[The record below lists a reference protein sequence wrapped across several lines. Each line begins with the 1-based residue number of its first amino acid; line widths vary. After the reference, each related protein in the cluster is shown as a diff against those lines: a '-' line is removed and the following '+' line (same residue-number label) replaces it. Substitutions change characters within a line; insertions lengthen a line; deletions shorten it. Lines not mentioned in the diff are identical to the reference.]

1 MICYILGTDITS
13 EVSVSTGRVDM
24 IIQTHNTVY
33 IFELKLNQS
42 AEIALSQI
50 KERRYYEKYL
60 TSNKTILLVGLN
72 FEYETKKI
80 TAQWEKAQGKNI

>member
-1 MICYILGTDITS
+1 MICYILGADIAS

-24 IIQTHNTVY
+24 IIHTHSTVY
-33 IFELKLNQS
+33 IFEFKLNQS

-60 TSNKTILLVGLN
+60 TSNKNILLVGLN
-72 FEYETKKI
+72 FEYETKHI
-80 TAQWEKAQGKNI
+80 TALWEKQA